1 MENEQRGRAFRASS
15 TSSLGREVRC
25 GCQFYQSDSLLPER
39 CTLVGRPPSRSMMQS
54 PSSHIRV
61 HRPCEHE
68 YEPIA
73 SPPPPPPPPV
83 VSMVAPVVRITDTDV
98 TPVADSDD
106 SIDDRGRFN
115 LRLALDGDIILPLD
129 GKIEDNA
136 MAGRELGET
145 IDTSDE
151 MESEQLQEKLE
162 ENFARISNLE
172 QNAAE
177 GGSVPYQV
185 PVEEEIQNK
194 QANPGLQEKLRNQA
208 EKLTSRFKNFQRP
221 SFTVPTRCKFSKKKP
236 APVSV
241 PENQKTKKLNRME
254 RFKMALPERPRFQF
268 PSMSKLSLKK
278 HPKLNIKRP
287 KVHLPAA
294 ISSTLKRTPS
304 SRVKQKQ
311 QSTKSSYGSHK
322 NIFSHFSSCQKIFD
336 WKAKNKDEYTTSS
349 PKETR
354 AHVID
359 SFTYPR
365 AKNTLKDRG
374 NQEFKENE
382 FLDEDMCDQKV
393 AIERTRP
400 WRHASLE
407 EPRLAFRIQS
417 SESHEESENLP
428 WEIEQKTFIY
438 QEEIQFADYEE
449 DSQEQP
455 CQTEDN
461 METEKDDNYNGE
473 EEYKLRVIRLKQI
486 EDFRNNDNNKFE
498 ESTPSLEINQ
508 IEIRNMSYEENS
520 PGPSNAEQQSSESS
534 YGKPSHIIQETDS
547 DNFSIHDDNS
557 HDNMNVKM
565 YIDRNLHKFHEDK
578 YTNSLT
584 DFNEPPVPPQRPYR
598 TKSLRKRKEKFL
610 KSFKDSPPMHTRND
624 QILHYSD
631 LSLEHL
637 SRRDSFSNSTHR
649 IVYRAET
656 ISREQSPIDYLDDIV
671 VLKPIR
677 RKSKSSIHSQAES
690 HIGSTKNSVD
700 GTTTE
705 LFSPIVPCRR
715 KRSRHQNINGVI
727 DTENAINNS
736 ICNGHNNILQN
747 SVHDELSSNK
757 HFMYFP
763 LDTER
768 EKNFLQNVEG
778 EMFQV
783 PPIPPK
789 RRSRSRTASFTTDK
803 NHSLHDVESISEVY
817 LADCDMAQADLHEQ
831 SPGYAVIDKREK
843 SSHVPPPR
851 QRRHK
856 SATNPRPST
865 PKRTQRA
872 YSTLSHVKNNIPKA
886 ENIINSSEDVTQYV
900 NIDSDEEHKNF
911 KSEFLNKVQSR
922 PLPAPPRPPRLQKLS
937 KSSEYYEPENVRDS
951 GEAVASTQTDP
962 LSDDEVIE
970 EEVTQ
975 AKLVMSHSRHGSQ
988 ILIST
993 ERIPTPT
1000 LRPTTPSLQ
1009 ISDQPLENDDL
1020 DHLEKPMSK
1029 SEENIPDKNDI
1040 LRTALLSDEP
1050 IRINNLEVGDLR
1062 VDRLSVSQLEAF
1074 KIAASEIDAMVV
1086 SASELRREGSYKES
1100 EISQS
1105 LLEELLAIRNR
1116 LETVAQFQERP
1127 RSTTEDACTATND
1140 EEINIPGDLQVSDEV
1155 LPSPLQ
1161 HVESDAETGSGN
1173 VEIIKMKVNKVV
1185 EQMARSSAQIEIL
1198 QDQILQVKSLK
1209 PESEI
1214 RPEMDLATSRETSVE
1229 KDALLCQKVRSSSIT
1244 STPPSGK
1251 DFKIPSHAKSLT
1263 PVTDTSEIR
1272 PTHRT
1277 TLEMLSHQTITPHI
1291 EGRECTIETSQIP
1304 VHFFS
1309 LASPIPPQAETE
1321 ISLTETTRQMFRAI
1335 RIIGVRNLRHMV
1347 NYIALKVGR
1356 EDASDKIREVEL
1368 VLCALLLIV
1377 AGLLIISFGSP
1388 RNVTHHHHWDYFNPP
1403 Q

>member
-1 MENEQRGRAFRASS
+1 MS
-15 TSSLGREVRC
+15 
-25 GCQFYQSDSLLPER
+25 
-39 CTLVGRPPSRSMMQS
+39 SRSS
-54 PSSHIRV
+54 
-61 HRPCEHE
+61 EHE

-73 SPPPPPPPPV
+73 APPPPPPPPV

-151 MESEQLQEKLE
+151 MESEQLQERLE
-162 ENFARISNLE
+162 GNFSRMSDSNLD
-172 QNAAE
+172 QNVAE
-177 GGSVPYQV
+177 GGSVPSQV
-185 PVEEEIQNK
+185 PVEEEIPNK
-194 QANPGLQEKLRNQA
+194 QANLGLQEKLRNQA
-208 EKLTSRFKNFQRP
+208 EKLTSRLKNFQRP
-221 SFTVPTRCKFSKKKP
+221 SFTVPNRCKLSKKKP
-236 APVSV
+236 APVSI

-254 RFKMALPERPRFQF
+254 RFKMSLPERPRFQF

-294 ISSTLKRTPS
+294 ISSTLKRAPS

-336 WKAKNKDEYTTSS
+336 WKTKNKDEYTTSS

-365 AKNTLKDRG
+365 AKTTFKDRG

-382 FLDEDMCDQKV
+382 FLDEDMSEQRV

-438 QEEIQFADYEE
+438 QDEIQYADYDEG
-449 DSQEQP
+449 SQDHP
-455 CQTEDN
+455 CQADEDI
-461 METEKDDNYNGE
+461 EADKDNYNGDE
-473 EEYKLRVIRLKQI
+473 HKLRIIRLKRI
-486 EDFRNNDNNKFE
+486 EDFRNNDNNNFE
-498 ESTPSLEINQ
+498 ESTPSLDFNQ
-508 IEIRNMSYEENS
+508 IEIRSMSYEENS
-520 PGPSNAEQQSSESS
+520 PGPSNAEQRSSGSS
-534 YGKPSHIIQETDS
+534 CGKPRHVIQEIDS

-557 HDNMNVKM
+557 HDDINVKM
-565 YIDRNLHKFHEDK
+565 YIDRNLHKFHEDT

-584 DFNEPPVPPQRPYR
+584 DFNVSPVPPQRPYR
-598 TKSLRKRKEKFL
+598 TKSIRKRKEKFS
-610 KSFKDSPPMHTRND
+610 KSVKDSPPMHTRND

-637 SRRDSFSNSTHR
+637 TRRDSFSNSTHR

-671 VLKPIR
+671 VLKPTR
-677 RKSKSSIHSQAES
+677 GKSKSSIHSQAES
-690 HIGSTKNSVD
+690 HIESNKNFDD
-700 GTTTE
+700 GTAIE
-705 LFSPIVPCRR
+705 SFSPIVPCRR
-715 KRSRHQNINGVI
+715 KRSRNQNINGVI

-736 ICNGHNNILQN
+736 ICNGHNVLEN
-747 SVHDELSSNK
+747 SLHDELSSNK
-757 HFMYFP
+757 HFMYYP

-768 EKNFLQNVEG
+768 EKNLLQNVEV

-817 LADCDMAQADLHEQ
+817 LADCDMAQVDLHEQ
-831 SPGYAVIDKREK
+831 SPGYAVIEKREK

-856 SATNPRPST
+856 SATNPRSST
-865 PKRTQRA
+865 PKRTHRA
-872 YSTLSHVKNNIPKA
+872 YSTLSHVKNNIPKV
-886 ENIINSSEDVTQYV
+886 ENTIDSSEDVTQYV

-937 KSSEYYEPENVRDS
+937 KTSEYNEPEIVRDS

-962 LSDDEVIE
+962 LPDDEVIE
-970 EEVTQ
+970 EEITQ

-1000 LRPTTPSLQ
+1000 LLTTMPSSQ
-1009 ISDQPLENDDL
+1009 ISHQPLENDDL
-1020 DHLEKPMSK
+1020 DHLVKPMSK
-1029 SEENIPDKNDI
+1029 SEEIIPDKNDI
-1040 LRTALLSDEP
+1040 LRTALLSEEP

-1086 SASELRREGSYKES
+1086 SASELRREGSHRES
-1100 EISQS
+1100 EINQS

-1140 EEINIPGDLQVSDEV
+1140 EESNIPGDFHVADDV

-1161 HVESDAETGSGN
+1161 HVETEAETRSGN
-1173 VEIIKMKVNKVV
+1173 VEIIKMKVNNTV
-1185 EQMARSSAQIEIL
+1185 EPMARPSTQTEIL
-1198 QDQILQVKSLK
+1198 QEQILQVKNLK

-1229 KDALLCQKVRSSSIT
+1229 KDASLQQKVRSSSI
-1244 STPPSGK
+1244 SPMPPSGK

-1263 PVTDTSEIR
+1263 PVTDTSKIR

-1277 TLEMLSHQTITPHI
+1277 TLEMLSQQTITPHI

-1304 VHFFS
+1304 AHFFS
-1309 LASPIPPQAETE
+1309 LASPISPQAETE
-1321 ISLTETTRQMFRAI
+1321 ISLSETTRQMFRAI
-1335 RIIGVRNLRHMV
+1335 RIIGVRNLRHIV
-1347 NYIALKVGR
+1347 NYIASKVGR